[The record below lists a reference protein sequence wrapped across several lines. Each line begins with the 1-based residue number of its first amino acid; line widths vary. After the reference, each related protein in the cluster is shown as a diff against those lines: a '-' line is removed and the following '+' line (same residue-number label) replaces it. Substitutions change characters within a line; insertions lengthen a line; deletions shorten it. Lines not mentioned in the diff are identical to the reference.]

1 MVSLNFNFNC
11 IFHDEVL
18 RYTTL
23 NDDFTKRLKD
33 ENRYQDNKD
42 VGDKRPIL
50 ESPSPPER
58 KPWLVMDE
66 GDSSSEDDEGEGM
79 KEEAEKQM
87 KKEENEKALPNSTPT
102 KKKKKKKKKKKNK
115 K

>member
-66 GDSSSEDDEGEGM
+66 GDSSSEDEGM

-87 KKEENEKALPNSTPT
+87 KKEENEEASPNSTPT
-102 KKKKKKKKKKKNK
+102 KKKKKKKKKNK